1 MKEAL
6 GEGARRTREGARAP
20 REGARETRHGARTAR
35 LARLGID
42 VWVRRRPRAALPAK
56 PPVKAR
62 AAIENRPPKPPAA
75 PAKPRRRAEPSPPA
89 PGPAAAEPFRIHCH
103 RVGDVFLAIGEDAM
117 PMRRFLLDVAAA
129 VSGLP
134 RSDEARSERV
144 LVFEW
149 PQPGAAPD
157 GHERAYRAFFLRQMA
172 RCVRA
177 LLAGQRP
184 ATLLG
189 HPPPQASG
197 PLGAHFHIAPRPL
210 DGAGKKR
217 LWDELCAWTQPR

>member
-6 GEGARRTREGARAP
+6 GEGAR
-20 REGARETRHGARTAR
+20 ETPQGARTAR

-62 AAIENRPPKPPAA
+62 AAVENRPPKPAPA
-75 PAKPRRRAEPSPPA
+75 PAKPRRRAEPPPPVPRA
-89 PGPAAAEPFRIHCH
+89 AAAEPFRIHCH

-134 RSDEARSERV
+134 RSNEARSKERV

-177 LLAGQRP
+177 LLAGERP

-189 HPPPQASG
+189 HPPPKASG

-217 LWDELCAWTQPR
+217 LWDELCAWTRPR

>member
-6 GEGARRTREGARAP
+6 GEGARAP
-20 REGARETRHGARTAR
+20 CEGARETREGAQATRF
-35 LARLGID
+35 ARLGID
-42 VWVRRRPRAALPAK
+42 VWVRRRPRAAPPAK
-56 PPVKAR
+56 PPVTAR
-62 AAIENRPPKPPAA
+62 AAVENRPPKPPPA
-75 PAKPRRRAEPSPPA
+75 PAQPRRRAEPSPPA
-89 PGPAAAEPFRIHCH
+89 PGAAAAEPFRIHCH
-103 RVGDVFLAIGEDAM
+103 RVGDVFLAIGEDAL

-134 RSDEARSERV
+134 RSDEARSNERV

-172 RCVRA
+172 RCARA
-177 LLAGQRP
+177 LLAGERP

-217 LWDELCAWTQPR
+217 LWDELRAWTQPR

>member
-6 GEGARRTREGARAP
+6 GEGARASCEGARAP
-20 REGARETRHGARTAR
+20 REGAQATRF
-35 LARLGID
+35 ARLGID

-56 PPVKAR
+56 PPVTAR
-62 AAIENRPPKPPAA
+62 AAENRPPKPSPA
-75 PAKPRRRAEPSPPA
+75 PAKPIRRTEPSPPA
-89 PGPAAAEPFRIHCH
+89 PGAAAAEPFRIHCH

-134 RSDEARSERV
+134 RSEEARSKERV

-177 LLAGQRP
+177 LLAGERP

-217 LWDELCAWTQPR
+217 LWDELRAWTQPR

>member
-1 MKEAL
+1 MKETL
-6 GEGARRTREGARAP
+6 GEGARASCE
-20 REGARETRHGARTAR
+20 GARTAR

-56 PPVKAR
+56 PPVTAR
-62 AAIENRPPKPPAA
+62 AAVENRLPKPPPA
-75 PAKPRRRAEPSPPA
+75 PAKPLPRAEPSPPA
-89 PGPAAAEPFRIHCH
+89 PGPAATEPFRIHCH

-134 RSDEARSERV
+134 RSEEVRSNEERSKERV

-177 LLAGQRP
+177 LLAGERP

-217 LWDELCAWTQPR
+217 LWDELCAWTRPR

>member
-6 GEGARRTREGARAP
+6 GEGARAP
-20 REGARETRHGARTAR
+20 CEGARETREGAQATR

-42 VWVRRRPRAALPAK
+42 VWVRRRPRAALLAK
-56 PPVKAR
+56 PPVTAR
-62 AAIENRPPKPPAA
+62 AAVENRPPKPPPA
-75 PAKPRRRAEPSPPA
+75 PAQPRRCAEPSPPV
-89 PGPAAAEPFRIHCH
+89 PGVAAAEPFRIHCH

-134 RSDEARSERV
+134 RSEEAHSKEARSERV

-172 RCVRA
+172 RCARA
-177 LLAGQRP
+177 LLAGERP

>member
-6 GEGARRTREGARAP
+6 GEGARAP
-20 REGARETRHGARTAR
+20 REGAQATRF
-35 LARLGID
+35 ARLGID

-56 PPVKAR
+56 PPVTAR
-62 AAIENRPPKPPAA
+62 AAVENRPPKPPPA
-75 PAKPRRRAEPSPPA
+75 PAQPRRRAEPSPPA

-129 VSGLP
+129 VGGLP
-134 RSDEARSERV
+134 RSEEARSEEARSKERV

-172 RCVRA
+172 RCARA
-177 LLAGQRP
+177 LLAGERP

-217 LWDELCAWTQPR
+217 LWDELRAWTQPR

>member
-6 GEGARRTREGARAP
+6 GEGARAP
-20 REGARETRHGARTAR
+20 REGARETPQGARTAR

-42 VWVRRRPRAALPAK
+42 VWVRRRPRATLPAK
-56 PPVKAR
+56 PPVTAR
-62 AAIENRPPKPPAA
+62 AAVENRPPKPPPA

-89 PGPAAAEPFRIHCH
+89 PAAAAAAPFRIHCH

-134 RSDEARSERV
+134 RSEEARSEEARSKERV

-172 RCVRA
+172 RCARA
-177 LLAGQRP
+177 LLAGERP

-217 LWDELCAWTQPR
+217 LWDELRAWTQPR

>member
-1 MKEAL
+1 MKDAL
-6 GEGARRTREGARAP
+6 GEGARRTRQ
-20 REGARETRHGARTAR
+20 GARTAR
-35 LARLGID
+35 FARLGID
-42 VWVRRRPRAALPAK
+42 VWVRRRPRTALPAK
-56 PPVKAR
+56 PPVTAR
-62 AAIENRPPKPPAA
+62 AAVENRVPKPPAA
-75 PAKPRRRAEPSPPA
+75 PAQPRRRTEPSPPA
-89 PGPAAAEPFRIHCH
+89 PGAAAAEPFRIHCH

-134 RSDEARSERV
+134 RSEEARSKERV